1 MSKEMKK
8 KIITLLLIIFT
19 YNFLDAQNEIN
30 SSTNF
35 NYLNNYERNE
45 LFKLP
50 RFDSRRI
57 TGLAYSSLIPGSG
70 QIYLGHTTK
79 GAAIAVGFFTGLV
92 GAMVSQNNFIG
103 NRERIQTLQ
112 YEYLNSDRFTLAEYY
127 WKQMVSV
134 HNEQKTHEK
143 SRNLFALA
151 TAIIWSV
158 NIIDYL
164 FFTTDKGPIEFSLN
178 PNTLNDSFIYFTV
191 TVPLNK

>member
-1 MSKEMKK
+1 MKK
-8 KIITLLLIIFT
+8 NIITLLLIIFT
-19 YNFLDAQNEIN
+19 YNILNAQNDIN
-30 SSTNF
+30 SLIN
-35 NYLNNYERNE
+35 LNLMNKDEGNE
-45 LFKLP
+45 LFNVP
-50 RFDSRRI
+50 RFDTRRI
-57 TGLAYSSLIPGSG
+57 TGLAYSILVPGSG

-151 TAIIWSV
+151 TAVIWSV

-164 FFTTDKGPIEFSLN
+164 FFTKDKGPIEFSLN
-178 PNTLNDSFIYFTV
+178 PNTQNNSFIYFTV